1 MMQAGHEKRPAAK
14 VMWYFPIIPC
24 LKRLF
29 ATTKTT
35 KLMRWHAEDRVNDG
49 KLRHPAD
56 GAQWRAI
63 NHSYKRSFSNE
74 IKNIRFGLSTD
85 GMNLFNMVCS
95 NHSTWPMTLC
105 IYNLLPWLCMK
116 WMHLMMLILIQGPR
130 QPRNDIDVFLQPLM
144 EELLQLWMKGESVG

>member
-1 MMQAGHEKRPAAK
+1 MMQACHEKRPATK

-24 LKRLF
+24 LKHLF
-29 ATTKTT
+29 ATAKTT
-35 KLMRWHAEDRVNDG
+35 KLIWWHAKDRVNDG

-74 IKNIRFGLSTD
+74 IRNIRFGLSTD
-85 GMNLFNMVCS
+85 GMNSFNMVSS

-105 IYNLLPWLCMK
+105 IYNLSPWLCMK
-116 WMHLMMLILIQGPR
+116 RMHLMMSILIQGPR

-144 EELLQLWMKGESVG
+144 EELYCNCG